1 MMGKCLECHA
11 HCTVITYLI
20 YKFKKE
26 QSHRGSYKRLNFFV
40 LPKYQQFSS
49 GNQRLLLAWPIPL
62 TCICSFYILLIG
74 STCVTG
80 INFAFFP
87 DFSIGFQNS
96 SATVF
101 FFYLIL
107 YCHNYRSNYRL
118 SFHFRYR
125 ISLVPDHEYEISA
138 SLVMRAKNGIPI
150 TLEKR

>member
-1 MMGKCLECHA
+1 MMGKCLECLA
-11 HCTVITYLI
+11 HCTVIKYLI
-20 YKFKKE
+20 YKSKKE

-80 INFAFFP
+80 INFASFP

-101 FFYLIL
+101 FFILFYIVTIIEETIVYL
-107 YCHNYRSNYRL
+107 
-118 SFHFRYR
+118 F
-125 ISLVPDHEYEISA
+125 ISDTA
-138 SLVMRAKNGIPI
+138 SHQFLIMNMK
-150 TLEKR
+150 